1 MAIIYTYP
9 TKATLALGDLA
20 LISDSAD
27 GSKTKNAT
35 MSSIKD
41 VIDVVDTFTSSFGT
55 YVSGTVNAA
64 AKGAVSIGTL
74 DLSAVDGTA
83 ISGTRFLSKD
93 NTWDVPVSVNSV
105 TAFTTS
111 DFGKEGIVTTPTT
124 GAVKVGIDILPLTDL
139 STGALGSDLLFV
151 VDDPSGI
158 PKNKKISIDNFFSTV
173 GLITNSSINYS
184 VKLPNTVGT
193 ANQILKLPSTIG
205 ATPHQLTWADDI
217 GSTGVT
223 SLLSLVGA
231 VTLSAGS
238 NIGLTVS
245 GNQIQIASVTTP
257 GGSTGQLQYNNSS
270 VMSGSANM
278 TFTDGGTTALFQVRN
293 IVQVRGGGGNA
304 GVLKLWSTDDAT
316 RVELQG
322 PPTGGADYSLA
333 MPNAV
338 GLANQTLKLPSTIP
352 GSGASQLVWGDSAG
366 GVTSVT
372 GTSPIVATS
381 GTTPAISLANTSVT
395 PASYTNTDLTVDA
408 QGRITAASSGTSG
421 GQTPNDYSS
430 ATISDPVASNI
441 QYFYIFTCNTDFTIS
456 KMHWFQSASS
466 NQVVTWGIYLGD
478 LSSAA
483 LLGQGSATVTST
495 GVKVV
500 TLAAESDKS
509 LALTKGLTYVIAHQ
523 QGNQNGSVACINGL
537 VDSKLGLSVAGSSGL
552 PATFPDPEK
561 TYTAEALKPCVSLV
575 P

>member
-93 NTWDVPVSVNSV
+93 NTWDIPVSVNSV

-238 NIGLTVS
+238 NITLSVS

-352 GSGASQLVWGDSAG
+352 GSGASQLVWGDSESSAPA
-366 GVTSVT
+366 SIT
-372 GTSPIVATS
+372 GTTAVN
-381 GTTPAISLANTSVT
+381 TTTFANTPYTFENTNAGSGSGAPFATQVGGSAGNKHISFYFQTTLCGSISQNGTSAVAYNTSSDYRLKENVVDMTGSVDRLKQLK
-395 PASYTNTDLTVDA
+395 PSRFNFITDGPSRTVD
-408 QGRITAASSGTSG
+408 G
-421 GQTPNDYSS
+421 
-430 ATISDPVASNI
+430 
-441 QYFYIFTCNTDFTIS
+441 F
-456 KMHWFQSASS
+456 
-466 NQVVTWGIYLGD
+466 
-478 LSSAA
+478 
-483 LLGQGSATVTST
+483 
-495 GVKVV
+495 
-500 TLAAESDKS
+500 
-509 LALTKGLTYVIAHQ
+509 IAHEVSSVVPEAITGIKDAVDAENNIIP
-523 QGNQNGSVACINGL
+523 QGIDQ
-537 VDSKLGLSVAGSSGL
+537 SKLVPLLVGAIKEL
-552 PATFPDPEK
+552 
-561 TYTAEALKPCVSLV
+561 TARMEALEA
-575 P
+575 